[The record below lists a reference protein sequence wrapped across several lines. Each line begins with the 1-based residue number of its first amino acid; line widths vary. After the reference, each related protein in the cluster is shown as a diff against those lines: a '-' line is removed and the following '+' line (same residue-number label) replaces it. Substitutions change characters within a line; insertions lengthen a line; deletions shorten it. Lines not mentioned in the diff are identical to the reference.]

1 MVDSPRSSGSS
12 GSFPRTALK
21 MVAVASTVFEAAR
34 QRYQRAMQFRYL
46 QDADLSVEI
55 ERLVPL
61 MRVCFKRFGP
71 EPYDMTITPPS
82 LKIRVLKAEACVAWE
97 SLERARR
104 MDGGGPCSFPFV
116 LRPRRLDPVYLH
128 NKARF
133 LEEFLKQFIFEANS
147 KDALLA
153 FLDIGKASTAEI

>member
-1 MVDSPRSSGSS
+1 
-12 GSFPRTALK
+12 

-82 LKIRVLKAEACVAWE
+82 LKIRVLKAEVIETLLYGCVTWTLNAIHY
-97 SLERARR
+97 
-104 MDGGGPCSFPFV
+104 D
-116 LRPRRLDPVYLH
+116 
-128 NKARF
+128 
-133 LEEFLKQFIFEANS
+133 
-147 KDALLA
+147 
-153 FLDIGKASTAEI
+153 